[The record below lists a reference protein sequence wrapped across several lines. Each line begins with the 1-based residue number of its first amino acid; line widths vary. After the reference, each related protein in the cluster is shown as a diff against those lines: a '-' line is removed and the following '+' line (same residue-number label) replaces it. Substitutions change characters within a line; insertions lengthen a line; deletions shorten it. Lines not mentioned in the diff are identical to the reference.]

1 MKKPKTMTCEA
12 AQELSKTV
20 GALIHWRPS
29 TFNWLRAEQ
38 DTAVE
43 VLSEVK

>member
-1 MKKPKTMTCEA
+1 MKPKTVTCET

-29 TFNWLRAEQ
+29 TFNWLAANT
-38 DTAVE
+38 DAAE